1 MNETKQIRK
10 QKYLHF
16 LSKCRLLYKS
26 VNEHDIQIDN
36 AIQNVHTYVLAPT
49 LNVFT
54 IWLLKNAL
62 LSGVEVLYFLARDGY
77 LMYLTAKE
85 YCAHYNL
92 PIVCKYLYCSRYSLR
107 IPLYH
112 KNHAEALEHICRG
125 GIDVSLRKIMQRS
138 GFKDDQIGRLYPIF
152 ADRYD
157 LYKAIP
163 YAELKQVQADLE
175 CCAEYLN
182 ELDKSS
188 KAAWPELCHYFEQEG
203 LLEEKHIAI
212 VDSGWT
218 GTTQKTISDVL
229 QFCGRKSPI
238 EGYYFGL
245 YEVPQHSNRAS
256 YHTFY
261 FSPYS
266 SLQRK
271 VFFSNCLFEA
281 VFSAPHGTTLGYEN
295 QGNLYSPI
303 TQNVNQ
309 KYCSYFNQLQNDI
322 LCVTENVLTYMRWE
336 QIDDKALHQMASVVN
351 RLLRLF
357 MWKPLPDE
365 VEWFGRLRFSDDLL
379 DDHSQ
384 ELAVYLTENQLR
396 ENHVFHKVLLML
408 GVHKGSIHE
417 SAWFE
422 GSVVRNGRH
431 CVWHR
436 TNYALYKAMVYLKKT
451 LGTIRGYI

>member
-1 MNETKQIRK
+1 MNETKQIRE
-10 QKYLHF
+10 QKYRHI
-16 LSKCRLLYKS
+16 LSKNKLLYQS
-26 VNEHDIQIDN
+26 VNEQDTQIDN

-49 LNVFT
+49 INTFT
-54 IWLLKNAL
+54 IWLLKNAM
-62 LSGVEVLYFLARDGY
+62 LSGVEALYFLARDGY

-85 YCAHYNL
+85 YCTHYNL
-92 PIVCKYLYCSRYSLR
+92 PIICKYLYCSRYSLR

-125 GIDVSLRKIMQRS
+125 GIDVSLHKIMRRS
-138 GFKDDQIGRLYPIF
+138 GFNDEQISRLYPIF

-163 YAELKQVQADLE
+163 YAELKQVREDLE

-182 ELDKSS
+182 ELDKNS
-188 KAAWPELCHYFEQEG
+188 KAAWPALCHYFKQQG
-203 LLEEKHIAI
+203 LLEEKRIAI

-218 GTTQKTISDVL
+218 GTTQKTINDVL
-229 QFCGRKSPI
+229 RFCGRKTPI

-245 YEVPQHSNRAS
+245 YELPQHSNSAN
-256 YHTFY
+256 YHAFY
-261 FSPYS
+261 FAPHSG
-266 SLQRK
+266 LKRK
-271 VFFSNCLFEA
+271 IFFSNCLFEA
-281 VFSAPHGTTLGYEN
+281 VFSASHGTTLGYEN
-295 QGNLYSPI
+295 KGDIYYPI
-303 TQNVNQ
+303 TQNVNH
-309 KYCSYFNQLQNDI
+309 KYRGYFNELENDI
-322 LCVTENVLTYMRWE
+322 LCSTENIVTYMAWE
-336 QIDDKALHQMASVVN
+336 QIDDKALHQMTSVVN

-365 VEWFGRLRFSDDLL
+365 VDWFGRLQFSDDLL

-384 ELAVYLTENQLR
+384 ELAVLLTENQLR
-396 ENHVFHKVLLML
+396 ENHVLHKVLLML

-431 CVWHR
+431 CTWHR
-436 TNYALYKAMVYLKKT
+436 INYTLYKTMVYLKKM
-451 LGTIRGYI
+451 LESIRRYT